1 MRRWFLTAVCGVI
14 GAGLMSLAT
23 GARAQTYPTK
33 PVRIVAATAGTTGD
47 MLARHLAQRLS
58 ELWSMQVIVENRSG
72 AGATIAADIA
82 AKAPPDGYTLHIGQ
96 LASFAAAVSLYR
108 KLPYDPVRDFAP
120 ITRYA
125 DVPLIFIAHPS
136 LPAASLREFIG
147 YAKKRPGAINYAS
160 ASNGTGSHLTMELLT
175 HVAGIK
181 LLHIPYKGS
190 GAATTAIISG
200 EAPVAAIVVPNALP
214 QVKAGKA
221 RAYAITSLKRFAG
234 APDIPTADEAGLP
247 GFESSG
253 WFGMFAPART
263 PKELLARLN
272 REMVD
277 ILRAPAT
284 EAWLLSQGATPSPGT
299 PEELTEFVRSE
310 TVKWKKVIELAG
322 TKAD

>member
-1 MRRWFLTAVCGVI
+1 
-14 GAGLMSLAT
+14 
-23 GARAQTYPTK
+23 
-33 PVRIVAATAGTTGD
+33 
-47 MLARHLAQRLS
+47 
-58 ELWSMQVIVENRSG
+58 MQVIVENRSG
-72 AGATIAADIA
+72 AGATIAADVA

-147 YAKKRPGAINYAS
+147 YAKKRPGAIHYAS
-160 ASNGTGSHLTMELLT
+160 ASNGTGSHLTMELLA

-190 GAATTAIISG
+190 GAATTAIIAG

-277 ILRAPAT
+277 VLRAPAT